1 MHHVG
6 IYVGNGWMIDAPRPG
21 TQVRYSP
28 MDTMGDLYAVARP
41 TQKKEI

>member
-1 MHHVG
+1 
-6 IYVGNGWMIDAPRPG
+6 MIDAPRPG